1 MSSSAVSSAKSS
13 VNPRSKARAAAT
25 RGAGRVGERLGG
37 ERQGLR
43 WGHVAVLVAGV
54 LGGCAHDPDRL
65 PALDRRFYDNLPTGS
80 DQQEFLRLKAS
91 ERQAFLEQKGLWDK
105 WEALPEAER
114 QAAGRGEVQLG
125 FHEFALYMAWGPPAD
140 TQERDANGRPL
151 QLHTFIR
158 CSSGPKRGRYVR
170 SNLDCDG
177 TSSETQVSIRD
188 GVVVEIAY
196 PN

>member
-1 MSSSAVSSAKSS
+1 MISANSAAMISAPIDPMKREGQAVSSRGWRT
-13 VNPRSKARAAAT
+13 VAAALFAT
-25 RGAGRVGERLGG
+25 V
-37 ERQGLR
+37 
-43 WGHVAVLVAGV
+43 VLA
-54 LGGCAHDPDRL
+54 GCAHDPDRL
-65 PALDRRFYDNLPTGS
+65 PTLDRRFYENLPTGAE
-80 DQQEFLRLKAS
+80 QQEFLRVKS
-91 ERQAFLEQKGLWDK
+91 DERQAFLEQKGLWAK

-114 QAAGRGEVQLG
+114 TAAGKGEVELG

-140 TQERDANGRPL
+140 TQDRDANGRPL

-188 GVVVEIAY
+188 GVVVEITY